1 MRFGAEIIHFDVESG
16 VSGCGKHRENQ
27 EIRRITHENLSDRCK
42 RTAWS

>member
-1 MRFGAEIIHFDVESG
+1 MRFGAEIIHFYVESG
-16 VSGCGKHRENQ
+16 VSGCGKHRGKQ